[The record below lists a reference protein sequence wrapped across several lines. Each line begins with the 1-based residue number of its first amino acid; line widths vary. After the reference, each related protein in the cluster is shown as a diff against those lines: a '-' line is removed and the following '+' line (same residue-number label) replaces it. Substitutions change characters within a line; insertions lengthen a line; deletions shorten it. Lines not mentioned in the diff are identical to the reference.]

1 MLADPWGRARKVGKK
16 KRYRQE
22 HKLVLGLLCNTDLS
36 VGCTAV
42 GASAE
47 TPLNSTN
54 LLKTDD
60 KSVACKQSVIL
71 PKRTVHEVSLTEV
84 IQIVTS
90 GSRQVRRWEGLN
102 NPRESGSEGA
112 VGVDREGG

>member
-1 MLADPWGRARKVGKK
+1 MASRSAQLVLAGLSGRARNVGKK

-36 VGCTAV
+36 VDCTAV

-54 LLKTDD
+54 LPKTDVE
-60 KSVACKQSVIL
+60 SVACKQSVTL
-71 PKRTVHEVSLTEV
+71 PKRTVDEVNT
-84 IQIVTS
+84 T
-90 GSRQVRRWEGLN
+90 GMHTNRHFR
-102 NPRESGSEGA
+102 
-112 VGVDREGG
+112 